1 MLPAEPAPVLTIVA
15 NRQPGWN
22 HYQITTHI
30 PDPSVY
36 FSDAQIV
43 WMLTAQEGCA
53 RPPCAFSANPTVAA
67 RTRIENT
74 GLKDSVAQGM
84 GRDRPAA
91 TARCAGC
98 AAQNAARSRFRG
110 AGHFWHT

>member
-1 MLPAEPAPVLTIVA
+1 VTCAADPDCTTGTTCDTTAHTCMLAAEPAPVLTVVA

-22 HYQITTHI
+22 HYQIQSHI

-53 RPPCAFSANPTVAA
+53 TPPCAYSANAAVAA
-67 RTRIENT
+67 AIAMTPGVKPST
-74 GLKDSVAQGM
+74 GGIHPDGDIWVKY
-84 GRDRPAA
+84 
-91 TARCAGC
+91 
-98 AAQNAARSRFRG
+98 
-110 AGHFWHT
+110 